1 MSKILGTRV
10 SDEVYNYFER
20 LAEHRVESISKVLR
34 VPIMKYY
41 EECKKLEQSYQK
53 DE

>member
-10 SDEVYNYFER
+10 DDKVYEFYEK
-20 LAEHRVESISKVLR
+20 LAERRLENISICLR
-34 VPIMKYY
+34 VPILKYY
-41 EECKKLEQSYQK
+41 EECKKLELSYTK